1 METGKLKTVVVEV
14 LQSSTA
20 MAGLPASAEQWGA
33 RTCDSN
39 CSSWPMKLKLGEMM
53 LLLCF
58 TNSKASSSLTRFVLM
73 R

>member
-1 METGKLKTVVVEV
+1 METGKLKTVVVDAP
-14 LQSSTA
+14 LSNNDI
-20 MAGLPASAEQWGA
+20 AGLPASAEQLGA

-39 CSSWPMKLKLGEMM
+39 WSSCPMKLKFGEMM

-58 TNSKASSSLTRFVLM
+58 TNSKASSSLTLLVLM